1 MDWWI
6 ESLDDSWSN
15 VRWKDSNK
23 WIGAAR
29 PTLLLPALMDPEVG
43 NPPGEN
49 TAVTIILIF
58 LFRLHHS
65 GHASLTTHH

>member
-58 LFRLHHS
+58 LFRLIMNPVI
-65 GHASLTTHH
+65 